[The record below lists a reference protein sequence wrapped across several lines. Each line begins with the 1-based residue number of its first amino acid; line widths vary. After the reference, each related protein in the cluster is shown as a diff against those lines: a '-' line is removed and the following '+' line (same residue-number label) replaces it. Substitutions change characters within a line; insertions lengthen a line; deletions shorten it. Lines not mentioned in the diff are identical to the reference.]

1 MVAVLGWMV
10 MGMGQHKYNPTAI
23 AAKNGE
29 LPPKPKKMSKRE
41 ADRLFYAK
49 CQEILYRPL
58 YDAYLKMQTDNVAA
72 EGKDKNE

>member
-1 MVAVLGWMV
+1 
-10 MGMGQHKYNPTAI
+10 MGQHKYNPTAI

-49 CQEILYRPL
+49 CQELLYRPL
-58 YDAYLKMQTDNVAA
+58 VDAYVKMQLDDFCSYG
-72 EGKDKNE
+72 EKRDDQ